1 MSRRDETWQ
10 VIDAFVI
17 VVALLIAATLK
28 PRLRTLTPVHLERHG
43 GF

>member
-28 PRLRTLTPVHLERHG
+28 PPYAR
-43 GF
+43 